1 MYICMYS
8 KLMST
13 FLFSSFNQNRMQFNN
28 LSERYIYQK
37 LLISITLQIQSIIF
51 SVTLIHKKRKKKNQ
65 LLQYTFQPHCSASKK
80 NENFKDTNFPVYI
93 QEHKVYSH
101 KAWCNPFAL
110 KRPMIKEF
118 IWQII
123 NFVPFNKQPCQK

>member
-8 KLMST
+8 KLMNT
-13 FLFSSFNQNRMQFNN
+13 FLFKSFNQNRMQFNN
-28 LSERYIYQK
+28 LRERYIYQK

-51 SVTLIHKKRKKKNQ
+51 SVTLIHKKRKKKIKKNQ

-80 NENFKDTNFPVYI
+80 NENFKDTIFPVYI

-101 KAWCNPFAL
+101 KA
-110 KRPMIKEF
+110 
-118 IWQII
+118 
-123 NFVPFNKQPCQK
+123 